1 MRTSCL
7 TRLHGLLCAFL
18 RVGPASAALLVVLR
32 CNLAHALPMRCPM
45 HACLLASRCTAAR
58 GTSDPA
64 HRTAPFALCN
74 GRLVRRSSATAKP
87 STLSLIGVHGRYVK
101 HRAALLSEAALLELW
116 GSCRFAFVSAAKLM
130 SACVDATVPKSV
142 LCVGMAA
149 RLMSAETIGTAAR
162 MMTTQESLEGMLQ
175 LGIDTRCCLPR
186 ICHVDR
192 DGTATAVFRSS
203 SSSVARFHDAAN
215 AGAI

>member
-1 MRTSCL
+1 
-7 TRLHGLLCAFL
+7 
-18 RVGPASAALLVVLR
+18 
-32 CNLAHALPMRCPM
+32 
-45 HACLLASRCTAAR
+45 
-58 GTSDPA
+58 
-64 HRTAPFALCN
+64 
-74 GRLVRRSSATAKP
+74 
-87 STLSLIGVHGRYVK
+87 VK
-101 HRAALLSEAALLELW
+101 HRAAQLSEAALLELW
-116 GSCRFAFVSAAKLM
+116 GSCRFAFLSAAKLM

-162 MMTTQESLEGMLQ
+162 MMTTQESLERMLQ

-203 SSSVARFHDAAN
+203 STSVARFHDAAN
-215 AGAI
+215 AGTI

>member
-1 MRTSCL
+1 MVC
-7 TRLHGLLCAFL
+7 LLCAFL
-18 RVGPASAALLVVLR
+18 RVKPASAALLVVLH
-32 CNLAHALPMRCPM
+32 CNLAHALPAHALPM
-45 HACLLASRCTAAR
+45 HACLLASRCAAAR
-58 GTSDPA
+58 TRHQRSCASDRPPLHCVMA
-64 HRTAPFALCN
+64 DWWGGRRLQQSRARVTHR
-74 GRLVRRSSATAKP
+74 R
-87 STLSLIGVHGRYVK
+87 GRYVK
-101 HRAALLSEAALLELW
+101 HRAAQLSEAALLELW

-162 MMTTQESLEGMLQ
+162 MMTTQESLERMLQ

-203 SSSVARFHDAAN
+203 STSVARFHDAAN
-215 AGAI
+215 AGAT